1 MAKPQPMSEDRRF
14 VRRVLIVLGL
24 TSLFFI
30 AWQLRTLLLMLF
42 GAIVVATVFRAFAD
56 RIGRLTGWKDGT
68 ATALSIIFILGVLIA
83 LIALF
88 GAHVVQQ
95 VQLLRETL
103 PAAWHT
109 LEARMGDLG
118 LGEQLKRWAQ
128 DIKAPGG
135 SSFSAFGRTILSIG
149 SGIADVLVVLVAG
162 IFLASQPR
170 FYLTGAV
177 KLVPSGKRPLALEA
191 ITESERALRLWLRGQ
206 LIAMIVVGL
215 LTGSGLWFLGMPSA
229 FTLGLLAGVLEFV
242 PFAGPI
248 LSMVPA
254 VLLALAV
261 SPDLALWVLLLYF
274 AVQQFEGYVLTPLVQ
289 QYAVDL
295 PGVVL
300 LFALIAFGALFGT
313 LGVIL
318 AAPLTVVSYVLVK
331 RLYVI
336 EALHTPTPIPGTD
349 DARHQI
355 SSKA

>member
-1 MAKPQPMSEDRRF
+1 MAKPEPMSDERRF

-24 TSLFFI
+24 TSLFLL
-30 AWQLRTLLLMLF
+30 AWFLRTLLLMLF
-42 GAIVVATVFRAFAD
+42 GALVVATVFRAFAD
-56 RIGRLTGWKDGT
+56 RICRLTGWRTGIGT
-68 ATALSIIFILGVLIA
+68 AVSIIVILGLGVG

-88 GAHVVQQ
+88 GTHVVQQ
-95 VQLLRETL
+95 IQTLRETL

-118 LGEQLKRWAQ
+118 LGEQLKRWAE
-128 DIKAPGG
+128 DIRAPGG

-162 IFLASQPR
+162 IFLATQPR

-177 KLVPSGKRPLALEA
+177 KLIPGGKRALALEA

-215 LTGSGLWFLGMPSA
+215 LTGFGLWMLGMPSA
-229 FTLGLLAGVLEFV
+229 FTLGLMAGVLEFI

-261 SPDLALWVLLLYF
+261 SPDLALWVVLLYF
-274 AVQQFEGYVLTPLVQ
+274 AVQQFEGYLLTPLVQ

-300 LFALIAFGALFGT
+300 LFALIGFGALFGT

-318 AAPLTVVSYVLVK
+318 AAPLTVVTYVLIK

-336 EALHTPTPIPGTD
+336 ETLHTPTPIPGTD
-349 DARHQI
+349 EARTHTSI
-355 SSKA
+355 KA

>member
-1 MAKPQPMSEDRRF
+1 MAEPKGISDERRF
-14 VRRVLIVLGL
+14 VRRVLIILAL
-24 TSLFFI
+24 TSLFFL

-42 GAIVVATVFRAFAD
+42 GAVVVATVFRALAD
-56 RIGRLTGWKDGT
+56 RLCKLTGWRNSVG
-68 ATALSIIFILGVLIA
+68 TALSIIFILGILVG

-88 GAHVVQQ
+88 GTHVVQQ
-95 VQLLRETL
+95 VQSLRETL
-103 PAAWHT
+103 PAAWHAV
-109 LEARMGDLG
+109 EARMGDLG
-118 LGEQLKRWAQ
+118 FGEQVKRWAAS
-128 DIKAPGG
+128 IRAPGG

-149 SGIADVLVVLVAG
+149 SGIADVVVVLVAG
-162 IFLASQPR
+162 IFLATQPR
-170 FYLTGAV
+170 FYLAGAV
-177 KLVPSGKRPLALEA
+177 KLIPSGRRPLALEA

-215 LTGSGLWFLGMPSA
+215 LTGFGLWLLGMPSA
-229 FTLGLLAGVLEFV
+229 FTLGLLAGLLEFI

-261 SPDLALWVLLLYF
+261 SPDLALWVVLLYF
-274 AVQQFEGYVLTPLVQ
+274 AIQQFEGYLLTPLVQ

-318 AAPLTVVSYVLVK
+318 AAPLTVVAYVLVK

-336 EALHTPTPIPGTD
+336 ETLHTRTPIPGTD
-349 DARHQI
+349 ESAVHT